1 MRKAMI
7 GAAVMLV
14 ASSAA
19 QATVRSP
26 DVFLDGARSSR
37 LEAPQVA
44 TQDFPRHGGLVDE
57 QFRKVA
63 VQKADPYTDGAAR
76 PVDPFTDGAI
86 RQVDPFTDGSLAKI
100 GDAEP
105 FTYGA

>member
-1 MRKAMI
+1 MRKTMI

-14 ASSAA
+14 ASSVA

-26 DVFLDGARSSR
+26 DVFMDGARSGR
-37 LEAPQVA
+37 LEAPPVA

-63 VQKADPYTDGAAR
+63 VRKADPYTDGAAR

-86 RQVDPFTDGSLAKI
+86 RQVDPFTDGARAKI
-100 GDAEP
+100 SKAESC
-105 FTYGA
+105 TDKA